1 MSSNLP
7 TVILMIMRYFR
18 IGYDIDIYIPATL
31 ILEIAHGVCTTLCTE
46 FVKISPY
53 GNCIR

>member
-46 FVKISPY
+46 FVKISP
-53 GNCIR
+53 